1 MSHQQPVLV
10 WDLPTRVFHW
20 LLVIFFVG
28 ALLTQE
34 SERWRLF
41 HVTFGY
47 AMFGLVIFR
56 LIWGFIGTRYSRFTE
71 FIRPPQEI
79 IDYSLKTIS
88 GKGRRY
94 IGHNP
99 LGALAILSM
108 LFLIL
113 LITVTGY
120 VIFNDLSGEWVS
132 EMHEFF
138 GNFLLVIVGIHIGGV
153 FLSSFKH
160 RENLVKAMISGMKV
174 GEHSQGIHRNYWWLA
189 VLLMIGVAYFWYSQ
203 FAK

>member
-1 MSHQQPVLV
+1 MSHPQPVLV

-20 LLVIFFVG
+20 LLVIFFAG
-28 ALLTQE
+28 AVLTQE

-47 AMFGLVIFR
+47 SMFGLVVFR

-71 FIRPPQEI
+71 FVRPPQEVV
-79 IDYSLKTIS
+79 DYSLKTIS

-99 LGALAILSM
+99 LGALAILTI

-113 LITVTGY
+113 LITITGY

-153 FLSSFKH
+153 FLSSLKYK
-160 RENLVKAMISGMKV
+160 ENLVAAMISGMKE
-174 GEHSQGIHRNYWWLA
+174 GEPSQAIRRNYWWLA
-189 VLLMIGVAYFWYSQ
+189 VLLIIVVAYFWYSQ
-203 FAK
+203 FTK

>member
-1 MSHQQPVLV
+1 MNQPTPILV

-20 LLVIFFVG
+20 LLVIFFAG
-28 ALLTQE
+28 AVLTQE

-47 AMFGLVIFR
+47 SMFGLVVFR

-71 FIRPPQEI
+71 FVRSPQEVI
-79 IDYSLKTIS
+79 TYSLNTIS
-88 GKGRRY
+88 GKGKRY

-99 LGALAILSM
+99 LGALAILSI

-113 LITVTGY
+113 LITITGY

-153 FLSSFKH
+153 FLSGLKH
-160 RENLVKAMISGMKV
+160 RENLVKAMFSGMKA
-174 GEHSQGIHRNYWWLA
+174 GDPSQAIKSNYWWLA
-189 VLLMIGVAYFWYSQ
+189 ILLIIAVGFFWYSQ

>member
-1 MSHQQPVLV
+1 MSAKQPVLI

-20 LLVIFFVG
+20 LLVFFFVG
-28 ALLTQE
+28 AVLTEE
-34 SERWRLF
+34 SEKWRLF

-47 AMFGLVIFR
+47 SMFGLVIFR

-71 FIRPPQEI
+71 FVRPPQEV

-99 LGALAILSM
+99 LGALAILTI

-153 FLSSFKH
+153 LLSSLRH
-160 RENLVKAMISGMKV
+160 RENLIKAMISGMKN
-174 GEHSQGIHRNYWWLA
+174 GEASQAIRQNYGWLA
-189 VLLMIGVAYFWYSQ
+189 ILLIVGIIYFWYIQ
-203 FAK
+203 FVK